1 MDRRLESLLAIC
13 KTGSYHAAAEKLH
26 LSQPAV
32 TKQIKSLEDEYGA
45 KLLVYDGKYVYPT
58 AKGELLRQYAAAA
71 AYNEAELRKTLNM
84 PETVHIRV
92 GATKTIGD
100 YVLFP
105 YISRYLENQ
114 RHRLSLVVDNTEH
127 LFQMLDGNELDFVI
141 IEGLFDKQKYENRVF
156 RNEPF
161 VGICAPEHPFRN
173 REVSVQEL
181 FRAELILREQGS
193 GTRDIFEQALRKLG
207 CSINAFSRVTEI
219 SSFKLM
225 KRLIAESSA
234 ISFAYQAIADEQPEL
249 GTFTCRDITGFHEFS
264 AAWLKGTNAKNYA
277 DLFLQD

>member
-13 KTGSYHAAAEKLH
+13 KTGSYHAAAEELH

-32 TKQIKSLEDEYGA
+32 SKQIKSLEDEYGA

-58 AKGELLRQYAAAA
+58 VKGELLRQYAAAA
-71 AYNEAELRKTLNM
+71 AYNEAELRKMLNM

-114 RHRLSLVVDNTEH
+114 RHRLSFVVDNTEH